1 MFPGTLELTIS
12 RHGCSGTV
20 PAVRSSGK
28 TEESETDTYS
38 LGNPILN
45 TTHAVEGERYQLM
58 WLRDMLRSLM
68 RRWYVLLACL
78 LAAGLASYLVYQS
91 TPVAYSAKGSL
102 VLMPPRSTV
111 GPDGNPYLFLGGMGQ
126 ALDVLASKLSAEDT
140 QAPILEAYPGVAY
153 TAEPDRSSSGSV
165 VLATVRGSNGNQ
177 VMDALASV
185 VAAVP
190 TTLAAMQESQSVP
203 EDSRISLMTLVVD
216 SQPTVDSK
224 NRTVSVLI
232 TAGGGVALGI
242 LFSGLIDG
250 RLLARTG
257 RTVAT
262 VRAGTRP
269 SGKRSA
275 RDLPRSAAVV
285 KTADVLEASQERTP
299 AKSKG

>member
-1 MFPGTLELTIS
+1 MTS
-12 RHGCSGTV
+12 RHGRSGTV
-20 PAVRSSGK
+20 SEARSSEK
-28 TEESETDTYS
+28 AEESETDSYS
-38 LGNPILN
+38 LGDPILN
-45 TTHAVEGERYQLM
+45 TTHAVEGERYQHM
-58 WLRDMLRSLM
+58 WLRDMIRSLM
-68 RRWYVLLACL
+68 RRWYVLLVCL
-78 LAAGLASYLVYQS
+78 LAAGVASYVVYQS
-91 TPVAYSAKGSL
+91 VPVAYSAKGSL

-126 ALDVLASKLSAEDT
+126 ALDVLASKLSAEDN

-153 TAEPDRSSSGSV
+153 TAEPDRTSSGSV
-165 VLATVRGSNGNQ
+165 VLATVRGADGNQ
-177 VMDALASV
+177 VMDALGSV

-224 NRTVSVLI
+224 TRTVSVLV

-242 LFSGLIDG
+242 LLTGLIDG
-250 RLLARTG
+250 RLLARAG
-257 RTVAT
+257 RLVAT
-262 VRAGTRP
+262 RQAARVSTRP

-275 RDLPRSAAVV
+275 KDIPRSGAVV
-285 KTADVLEASQERTP
+285 AESDVLEASQERTP